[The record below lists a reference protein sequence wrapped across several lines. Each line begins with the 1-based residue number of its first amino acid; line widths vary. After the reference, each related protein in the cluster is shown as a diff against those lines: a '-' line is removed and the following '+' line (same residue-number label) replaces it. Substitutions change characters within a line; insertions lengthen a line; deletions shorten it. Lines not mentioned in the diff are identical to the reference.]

1 MKLGEYGW
9 VQTHANGFYVNP
21 VKVKILETGCS
32 GIHSV
37 KVITESGAVH
47 YCKPDQIKSRPGKA
61 LKAEPAIPAEV
72 KKAAERIAD
81 QKIKDFKEKKAEER
95 KTMETITEKQTAE
108 RKERKKKSGFDEV
121 RKSFRSLMEAEN
133 LVIEYPGLQAV
144 VDLAAEQLRTK
155 YAGGWEA

>member
-1 MKLGEYGW
+1 MKPGEYGW

-61 LKAEPAIPAEV
+61 MKAEPAIPAEV
-72 KKAAERIAD
+72 KKAAEKIAD
-81 QKIKDFKEKKAEER
+81 QKIQDFKEKEKQE
-95 KTMETITEKQTAE
+95 MEIITEAQAAE
-108 RKERKKKSGFDEV
+108 RKERKNKATFEEV
-121 RKSFRSLMEAEN
+121 AKAFASIARASDLEPDHPELSL
-133 LVIEYPGLQAV
+133 V
-144 VDLAAEQLRTK
+144 VDLATEQIRSK

>member
-9 VQTHANGFYVNP
+9 VQTHANGFYVSP

-72 KKAAERIAD
+72 KKAAEKIAD
-81 QKIKDFKEKKAEER
+81 QKIQDFKEKKKQE
-95 KTMETITEKQTAE
+95 KTMEIITEKQAAE
-108 RKERKKKSGFDEV
+108 RKERKNKAAFEEVAKAFASLTKASDLEDEHPELSV
-121 RKSFRSLMEAEN
+121 VIN
-133 LVIEYPGLQAV
+133 LAT
-144 VDLAAEQLRTK
+144 EQVKAK
-155 YAGGWEA
+155 YAGGWE

>member
-1 MKLGEYGW
+1 MKAGEYGW

-61 LKAEPAIPAEV
+61 MKAEPAIPAEV
-72 KKAAERIAD
+72 KKAAEKIAD
-81 QKIKDFKEKKAEER
+81 QKIKEFKEKEKQE
-95 KTMETITEKQTAE
+95 MEIITEKQAAE
-108 RKERKKKSGFDEV
+108 RKERKNKATFEEV
-121 RKSFRSLMEAEN
+121 AKAFASIARASDLEPDHPELSL
-133 LVIEYPGLQAV
+133 V
-144 VDLAAEQLRTK
+144 VDLATEQIRSK

>member
-21 VKVKILETGCS
+21 VKVKILETGSS

-61 LKAEPAIPAEV
+61 LKAADPAIPAEV
-72 KKAAERIAD
+72 KAKAEKIAD
-81 QKIKDFKEKKAEER
+81 QKIKEFKEKEKQE
-95 KTMETITEKQTAE
+95 MEIITEKQAAE
-108 RKERKKKSGFDEV
+108 RKERKNKATFEEV
-121 RKSFRSLMEAEN
+121 AKAFASIARASDLEPDHPELSL
-133 LVIEYPGLQAV
+133 V
-144 VDLAAEQLRTK
+144 VDLATEQIRSK

>member
-37 KVITESGAVH
+37 KVITEFGAVH

-72 KKAAERIAD
+72 KKVAEKIAD
-81 QKIKDFKEKKAEER
+81 QKIQDFKEKEKQE
-95 KTMETITEKQTAE
+95 MEIITEKEAAE
-108 RKERKKKSGFDEV
+108 RKERKNKATFEEV
-121 RKSFRSLMEAEN
+121 AKAFASLAKASDLEGEHPELSLVVN
-133 LVIEYPGLQAV
+133 LAT
-144 VDLAAEQLRTK
+144 EQLRTK

>member
-61 LKAEPAIPAEV
+61 LKAEPAIPEEAKKVAE
-72 KKAAERIAD
+72 KIAD
-81 QKIKDFKEKKAEER
+81 QKIKEFKEKKAEEM
-95 KTMETITEKQTAE
+95 KTMEIITEKQAAE
-108 RKERKKKSGFDEV
+108 RKERKNKATFEEV
-121 RKSFRSLMEAEN
+121 AKAFASIARASDLEPDHPELSL
-133 LVIEYPGLQAV
+133 V
-144 VDLAAEQLRTK
+144 VDLATEQIRSK
-155 YAGGWEA
+155 YAGGWEV

>member
-72 KKAAERIAD
+72 KAKAEKIAD
-81 QKIKDFKEKKAEER
+81 QKIKEFKEKQE
-95 KTMETITEKQTAE
+95 MEIITEAQAAE
-108 RKERKKKSGFDEV
+108 RKERKNKATFEEV
-121 RKSFRSLMEAEN
+121 AKAFASIARASDLEPDHPELSL
-133 LVIEYPGLQAV
+133 V
-144 VDLAAEQLRTK
+144 VDLATEQIRSK

>member
-1 MKLGEYGW
+1 MKAGEYGW
-9 VQTHANGFYVNP
+9 VQTHASVFYVNP

-61 LKAEPAIPAEV
+61 MKAEPAIPAEV
-72 KKAAERIAD
+72 KKAAEKIAD
-81 QKIKDFKEKKAEER
+81 QKIQDFKEKEKQE
-95 KTMETITEKQTAE
+95 MEIITEAQAAE
-108 RKERKKKSGFDEV
+108 RKERKNKATFEEV
-121 RKSFRSLMEAEN
+121 AKAFASIARASDLEPDHPELSL
-133 LVIEYPGLQAV
+133 V
-144 VDLAAEQLRTK
+144 VDLATEQIRSK

>member
-72 KKAAERIAD
+72 KAKAEKIAD
-81 QKIKDFKEKKAEER
+81 QKIKEFKEKEKQE
-95 KTMETITEKQTAE
+95 MEIITEAQAAE
-108 RKERKKKSGFDEV
+108 RKERKNKATFEEV
-121 RKSFRSLMEAEN
+121 AKAFASIARASDLEPDHPELSL
-133 LVIEYPGLQAV
+133 V
-144 VDLAAEQLRTK
+144 VDLAAEQIRSK

>member
-1 MKLGEYGW
+1 MKAGEYGW

-37 KVITESGAVH
+37 KVITEPGAVH

-72 KKAAERIAD
+72 KAKAEQIAEK
-81 QKIKDFKEKKAEER
+81 KIQDFKEKEKQE
-95 KTMETITEKQTAE
+95 MEIITEKEAAE
-108 RKERKKKSGFDEV
+108 RKERKNKTTFEEVAKAFASLARASDLEDEHPELSPV
-121 RKSFRSLMEAEN
+121 INLATEQIRS
-133 LVIEYPGLQAV
+133 
-144 VDLAAEQLRTK
+144 K
-155 YAGGWEA
+155 FAGGWEA

>member
-1 MKLGEYGW
+1 MKAGEYGW
-9 VQTHANGFYVNP
+9 VQTHASGFYVNP

-61 LKAEPAIPAEV
+61 MKAEPAIPAVV
-72 KKAAERIAD
+72 KATAERIAD
-81 QKIKDFKEKKAEER
+81 KKIQDFKEKEKQE
-95 KTMETITEKQTAE
+95 MEIITEKQAAE
-108 RKERKKKSGFDEV
+108 RKERKNKATFEEVAKAFASLAKASDLEDEHPEL
-121 RKSFRSLMEAEN
+121 SLVVN
-133 LVIEYPGLQAV
+133 LAT
-144 VDLAAEQLRTK
+144 EQLRTK

>member
-37 KVITESGAVH
+37 KVITEFGAVH

-72 KKAAERIAD
+72 KKVAEKIAD
-81 QKIKDFKEKKAEER
+81 QKIQDFKEKEKQE
-95 KTMETITEKQTAE
+95 MEIITEKEAAE
-108 RKERKKKSGFDEV
+108 RKERKNKATFEEV
-121 RKSFRSLMEAEN
+121 AKAFASLAKASDLEGEHPELSPVIN
-133 LVIEYPGLQAV
+133 LAT
-144 VDLAAEQLRTK
+144 EQLRTK

>member
-72 KKAAERIAD
+72 KAKAEKIAD
-81 QKIKDFKEKKAEER
+81 QKIKEFKEKEKQE
-95 KTMETITEKQTAE
+95 MEIITEAQAAE
-108 RKERKKKSGFDEV
+108 RKERKNKATFEEV
-121 RKSFRSLMEAEN
+121 AKAFASIARASDLEPDHPELSL
-133 LVIEYPGLQAV
+133 V
-144 VDLAAEQLRTK
+144 VDLATEQIRSK